1 MTDTN
6 EIWVVDD
13 DSSIRWVI
21 EKALT
26 GEEIPCRTFECAAN
40 LLSALEHDSPKAII
54 SDIRM
59 PGMDGLALLAEL
71 KITAPDI
78 PVISP
83 QRTQTSTVPS
93 RLTSQARSNIF
104 RSPSISTK

>member
-21 EKALT
+21 EKALS
-26 GEEIPCRTFECAAN
+26 GEEIPCRTFECAAD
-40 LLSALEHDSPKAII
+40 LLSALESDSPKAII

-59 PGMDGLALLAEL
+59 PVWMGSHYWRSS
-71 KITAPDI
+71 K
-78 PVISP
+78 
-83 QRTQTSTVPS
+83 QRRP
-93 RLTSQARSNIF
+93 IF
-104 RSPSISTK
+104 P